1 MSKMYGLK
9 KSVNGNEGTAVVEAT
24 FIIPVVVFIVVA
36 VIFLFLDVINDA
48 VIQGN
53 VYYELYT
60 ISNADDLNT
69 FKGELE
75 QKIENE
81 IIGVGNKPNI
91 CPGLSSGNLFCEIN
105 AKEGLGGKI
114 YRYQGK
120 KINFKR
126 EYDKCTDRLR
136 RWQLYGDILWE

>member
-60 ISNADDLNT
+60 ISKYRETTICASNPEKLDKIIEELND
-69 FKGELE
+69 KGYVL
-75 QKIENE
+75 NE
-81 IIGVGNKPNI
+81 
-91 CPGLSSGNLFCEIN
+91 
-105 AKEGLGGKI
+105 
-114 YRYQGK
+114 
-120 KINFKR
+120 
-126 EYDKCTDRLR
+126 
-136 RWQLYGDILWE
+136 